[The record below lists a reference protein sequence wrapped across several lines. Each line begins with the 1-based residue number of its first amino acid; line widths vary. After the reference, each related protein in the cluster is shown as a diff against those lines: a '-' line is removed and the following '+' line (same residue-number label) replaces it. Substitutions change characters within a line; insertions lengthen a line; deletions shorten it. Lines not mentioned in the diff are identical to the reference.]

1 MKSESI
7 LSNRT
12 IGTILSVIVTF
23 FVGCGIYN
31 NPEIDGLLF
40 VLIIGALLFIAIN
53 ILFVAHEASDPDEY
67 GSGLAAIFSLIINI
81 ILLIFC
87 PSRSLWF
94 SLCFSLCAS
103 GAIILFINW
112 LRDSSKQQ
120 RIEKEKHLK
129 QQRIEKAKHIIKES
143 VWWDEFPR
151 NGIVLLDTNIWMDD
165 RLNSWFN
172 YLPEILKQ
180 ARTLLLL
187 PGFIIDEVQALLHSD
202 DKSKKYAAR
211 LARDRMDNLLNKNCV
226 ITKNVSV
233 FDKKSY
239 GDPKIITFAIQN
251 SKATIYTNDKMLVVR
266 LKAKCNE
273 MHIPMPKVYTFDR
286 DYPHF
291 CIPEELAQAYSELS
305 KYR

>member
-1 MKSESI
+1 MKSEPI
-7 LSNRT
+7 LSNKT

-31 NPEIDGLLF
+31 NPEIDNPFALFAIICLLLSIAF
-40 VLIIGALLFIAIN
+40 FILLGT
-53 ILFVAHEASDPDEY
+53 LLESDSDGY
-67 GSGLAAIFSLIINI
+67 GSVSAAIFSLIINI
-81 ILLIFC
+81 IFLIIC
-87 PSRSLWF
+87 PSGSLWF

-112 LRDSSKQQ
+112 LRNSS
-120 RIEKEKHLK
+120 K

-143 VWWDEFPR
+143 VWWDKLPR

-165 RLNSWFN
+165 RLHSWFY

-180 ARTLLLL
+180 ARTLVLL

-202 DKSKKYAAR
+202 NNSKKYAAR
-211 LARDRMDNLLNKNCV
+211 LARDRMDNLLNNNCV
-226 ITKNVSV
+226 ITKNVSA
-233 FDKKSY
+233 FDKKTY
-239 GDPKIITFAIQN
+239 GDPIIITFAIQN

>member
-7 LSNRT
+7 LSNKT
-12 IGTILSVIVTF
+12 IGAILSVIVTF

-31 NPEIDGLLF
+31 NPEIDNPFALFSIICLLLVIAF
-40 VLIIGALLFIAIN
+40 GILLGALVDSN
-53 ILFVAHEASDPDEY
+53 SDEY
-67 GSGLAAIFSLIINI
+67 RSGLAAVFSLIINI
-81 ILLIFC
+81 IFLIIC
-87 PSRSLWF
+87 PSGSLWF

-103 GAIILFINW
+103 GAIILFINR
-112 LRDSSKQQ
+112 LRNSS
-120 RIEKEKHLK
+120 K

-143 VWWDEFPR
+143 VWWDKLPR

-165 RLNSWFN
+165 RLHSWFY

-180 ARTLLLL
+180 ARTLVLL
-187 PGFIIDEVQALLHSD
+187 PGFIIDEVQALLRSD
-202 DKSKKYAAR
+202 IDSKRYAAR
-211 LARDRMDNLLNKNCV
+211 LARDRMDNLLNNNCV
-226 ITKNVSV
+226 ITKNVSA

-273 MHIPMPKVYTFDR
+273 MHIPMPKVYTFDQ